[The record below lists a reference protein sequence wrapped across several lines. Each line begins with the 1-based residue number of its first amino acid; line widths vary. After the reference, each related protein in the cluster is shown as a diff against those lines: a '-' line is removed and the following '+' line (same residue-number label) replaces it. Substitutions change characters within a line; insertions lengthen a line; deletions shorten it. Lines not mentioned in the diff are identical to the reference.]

1 MLSQLNSRLAFVAE
15 SMAELEN
22 QLGKYLRSEHTSCR
36 VSEHQVFIEYQH
48 DLTFE
53 SASAQAEILLR
64 LLNIPC
70 DDNNARNLVAD
81 ISGKDGITRLHLDLS
96 YDDKN
101 DLLTKYICSQLL
113 TSFKTVESL
122 EDTKVN

>member
-22 QLGKYLRSEHTSCR
+22 QLGKYLRSEHSSCK
-36 VSEHQVFIEYQH
+36 VSEHQVYIEYQH

-70 DDNNARNLVAD
+70 DNDDAKNLVAD
-81 ISGKDGITRLHLDLS
+81 ISGKDGTTRLHLDLS

-113 TSFKTVESL
+113 TSFKAVENI

>member
-36 VSEHQVFIEYQH
+36 VSEHQVYIEYQH

-70 DDNNARNLVAD
+70 DNDDAKNLVAD

-113 TSFKTVESL
+113 TSFKTVESI

>member
-96 YDDKN
+96 YDDKS

>member
-70 DDNNARNLVAD
+70 DDNDARNLVAD

-113 TSFKTVESL
+113 TSFKKVESL

>member
-22 QLGKYLRSEHTSCR
+22 QLGKYLCSEHTSCR
-36 VSEHQVFIEYQH
+36 VSEHQVYIEYQH

-70 DDNNARNLVAD
+70 DNDDAKNLVAD

-113 TSFKTVESL
+113 TSFKTVESI